1 MAKENKNT
9 LKTILICLY
18 IPLALISL
26 FFVSWLIYYEVNLK
40 DNTFALHTNFVDD
53 ATYSDDETFFMEIQ
67 IFENVVEWKFNYYV
81 DTSLPEQNED
91 GSYDNKFLFSTGV
104 QFYSQDVNDIAI
116 YTKNSTRGQ
125 GVIKSNFC
133 FYNEFSLQNCTF
145 YSNDGQDTAYI
156 SGGTNLANQ
165 DEWIFDVGGELCKI
179 QILGDVYKTSF
190 LWEKYYDAF
199 NVARLIAENW
209 ESAMSCENGTS
220 VRMFDFSRYFTLS
233 YQGENGNFTNPVED
247 ENILEEWTFMNIKIT
262 KYTNDM
268 ISASQ
273 SLFGSY
279 QGNSEWQADGSENS
293 QTYWTDETVYYID
306 NDDLRY
312 VIGEDGNY
320 LSIKPSTEIYLSEFL
335 DLYIILDIDLDEFES
350 ILNIQGFTENPFG
363 EIEVDEINLTSDT
376 QRDFIVYDRTLKI
389 NTENVRVVYGG
400 EV

>member
-9 LKTILICLY
+9 LKTILICIY

-67 IFENVVEWKFNYYV
+67 IFENVVEWKWNYYV

-104 QFYSQDVNDIAI
+104 QFYSQDISDNIVAKNDFVGFII
-116 YTKNSTRGQ
+116 
-125 GVIKSNFC
+125 GVHTESFNI
-133 FYNEFSLQNCTF
+133 QNCTF

-165 DEWIFDVGGELCKI
+165 DKWIFDVGGELCAI
-179 QILGDVYKTSF
+179 NQIGTVYEGTDMSGWHYKV
-190 LWEKYYDAF
+190 YDA
-199 NVARLIAENW
+199 ARLIAENW

-220 VRMFDFSRYFTLS
+220 VRMFDFSRYFTLL
-233 YQGENGNFTNPVED
+233 YQNENGQFKQPVQD
-247 ENILEEWTFMNIKIT
+247 ENILEEWTFMNVKVT
-262 KYTNDM
+262 KYTTEM

-273 SLFGSY
+273 SLFNSY
-279 QGNSEWQADGSENS
+279 KGDSEWQADGSENS
-293 QTYWTDETVYYID
+293 QTYWTDETVYHID
-306 NDDLRY
+306 NNDLRY
-312 VIGEDGNY
+312 TAGENGYN
-320 LSIKPSTEIYLSEFL
+320 LSLKPSCETYLSEFS

-363 EIEVDEINLTSDT
+363 EIEVDEVNLTSDT

-400 EV
+400 AV

>member
-9 LKTILICLY
+9 LKTILICIY

-104 QFYSQDVNDIAI
+104 QFYSQDISDNIVAKNDFVGFII
-116 YTKNSTRGQ
+116 
-125 GVIKSNFC
+125 GVHTESFNI
-133 FYNEFSLQNCTF
+133 QNCTF

-165 DEWIFDVGGELCKI
+165 DKWIFDVGGELCAIKEV
-179 QILGDVYKTSF
+179 GNVKYDKF
-190 LWEKYYDAF
+190 LWVDMYNRYD
-199 NVARLIAENW
+199 VARLIVENW

-220 VRMFDFSRYFTLS
+220 VRMFDFSRYFTLL
-233 YQGENGNFTNPVED
+233 YQNENGQFKKPVQD
-247 ENILEEWTFMNIKIT
+247 ENILEEWTFMNVKVT
-262 KYTNDM
+262 KYTTEM

-273 SLFGSY
+273 SLFNSY
-279 QGNSEWQADGSENS
+279 KGDSEWQADGSEDS
-293 QTYWTDETVYYID
+293 QTYWTDETVYHLD
-306 NDDLRY
+306 NNDLRY
-312 VIGEDGNY
+312 TAGENGYNIS
-320 LSIKPSTEIYLSEFL
+320 LKPSCETYLSEFS
-335 DLYIILDIDLDEFES
+335 DLYIVLDIDLDEFES
-350 ILNIQGFTENPFG
+350 VLNIQGFTENPFG

-400 EV
+400 DAV

>member
-9 LKTILICLY
+9 LKTILICIY

-67 IFENVVEWKFNYYV
+67 IFENVVEWKWNYYV

-104 QFYSQDVNDIAI
+104 QFYSQDISDNIVAKNDFVGFII
-116 YTKNSTRGQ
+116 
-125 GVIKSNFC
+125 GVHTESFNI
-133 FYNEFSLQNCTF
+133 QNCTF

-165 DEWIFDVGGELCKI
+165 DKWIFDVGGELCAI
-179 QILGDVYKTSF
+179 NQIGTVYEGTDMSGWHYKV
-190 LWEKYYDAF
+190 YDA
-199 NVARLIAENW
+199 ARLIAENW

-220 VRMFDFSRYFTLS
+220 VRMFDFSRYFTLL
-233 YQGENGNFTNPVED
+233 YQNENGQFTQPVQD
-247 ENILEEWTFMNIKIT
+247 ENILEEWTFMNVKVT
-262 KYTNDM
+262 KYTTEM

-273 SLFGSY
+273 SLFNSY
-279 QGNSEWQADGSENS
+279 KGDSEWQADGSENS
-293 QTYWTDETVYYID
+293 QTYWTDETVYHID
-306 NDDLRY
+306 NNDLRY
-312 VIGEDGNY
+312 TAGENGYN
-320 LSIKPSTEIYLSEFL
+320 LSLKPSCETYLSEFS

-363 EIEVDEINLTSDT
+363 EIEVDEVNLTSDT

-400 EV
+400 AV

>member
-9 LKTILICLY
+9 LISILICIY

-67 IFENVVEWKFNYYV
+67 IFENVVEWKWNYYV

-104 QFYSQDVNDIAI
+104 QFYSQDISDNIVAKNDFVGFII
-116 YTKNSTRGQ
+116 
-125 GVIKSNFC
+125 GVHTESFNI
-133 FYNEFSLQNCTF
+133 QNCTF

-165 DEWIFDVGGELCKI
+165 DKWIFDVGGELCAI
-179 QILGDVYKTSF
+179 NQIGTVYEGTDMSGWHYKV
-190 LWEKYYDAF
+190 YDA
-199 NVARLIAENW
+199 ARLIAENW

-220 VRMFDFSRYFTLS
+220 VRMFDFSRYFTLL
-233 YQGENGNFTNPVED
+233 YQNENGQFTQPVQD
-247 ENILEEWTFMNIKIT
+247 ENILEEWTFMNVKVT
-262 KYTNDM
+262 KYTTEM

-279 QGNSEWQADGSENS
+279 KGDSEWQADGSENS
-293 QTYWTDETVYYID
+293 QTYWTDETVYHID

-312 VIGEDGNY
+312 TVGENGYN
-320 LSIKPSTEIYLSEFL
+320 LSLKPSCETYLSEFS
-335 DLYIILDIDLDEFES
+335 DLYIVLDIDLDEFES
-350 ILNIQGFTENPFG
+350 VLNIQGFTENPFG

-400 EV
+400 DAV